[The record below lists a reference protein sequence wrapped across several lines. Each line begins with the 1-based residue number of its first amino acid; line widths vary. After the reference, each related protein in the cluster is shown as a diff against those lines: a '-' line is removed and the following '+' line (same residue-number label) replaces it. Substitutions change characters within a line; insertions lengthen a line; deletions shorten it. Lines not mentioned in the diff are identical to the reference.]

1 MAELLAQGES
11 CGLSHEALQQK
22 PEQQGRHVPHEGGVL
37 VSLSYGRLNP
47 ERE

>member
-1 MAELLAQGES
+1 MAELLAQSKS

-22 PEQQGRHVPHEGGVL
+22 PEQQGRHVPHGGVL